1 MYVYVCVCVR
11 ARTYVCVCVCVCAR
25 THMYVSVY
33 LCLCKGCEVTFR
45 VYGITCI
52 LILVV
57 YAGVNYFLQDRG
69 RFSHGSKMA
78 HELLE
83 DTTHLAPHGVPS
95 GIGRDL
101 SSSKLAR
108 DPSAS
113 KLAGDDWNT
122 QQRGW
127 YLTI

>member
-1 MYVYVCVCVR
+1 M
-11 ARTYVCVCVCVCAR
+11 
-25 THMYVSVY
+25 
-33 LCLCKGCEVTFR
+33 
-45 VYGITCI
+45 
-52 LILVV
+52 

-101 SSSKLAR
+101 SASKLVR

-113 KLAGDDWNT
+113 KLTGDDWNT
-122 QQRGW
+122 QQKGPYFRLWPTLAEGRKVVGW
-127 YLTI
+127 WWWWWCGGGCGVVMVAVVVW